1 MRRTLHSIFHNLLI
15 NVESRNSV
23 LMYFSAIL
31 RQSEKR
37 TRFHSDEKVL
47 ARDGFMLNLMVV
59 LQKLS
64 VKIKLERVD
73 PMYPFHWQS
82 MIVIT
87 KDTKLRF
94 DDNEYKL
101 WTEKLSKIQN
111 SIKKKHNHFYCSF
124 NYYYFLQRMTK
135 Q

>member
-1 MRRTLHSIFHNLLI
+1 MRRRLHSIFHNLLI

-37 TRFHSDEKVL
+37 TRLHNEEKQL
-47 ARDGFMLNLMVV
+47 APDGFMLNLMVV

-73 PMYPFHWQS
+73 HMYPFHWES
-82 MIVIT
+82 MIVIA

-94 DDNEYKL
+94 DENEYKTWL
-101 WTEKLSKIQN
+101 EKLS
-111 SIKKKHNHFYCSF
+111 
-124 NYYYFLQRMTK
+124 
-135 Q
+135 